1 MKYMDNKKI
10 YYITGTNFNIK
21 LLEEICSNGIDVVQ
35 YRRKDTSTKVMIEE
49 ATLIKEITDEY
60 NIPLIINDRLDVM
73 LAVDADG
80 VHLGNSDMSIKTAR
94 KIAKDI
100 VIGATAKTVK
110 DAKELEKQGADY
122 LGVGAM
128 YPSSTKVDAIV
139 TPVEILNEIAENVNI
154 PVYAIGGLSA
164 ENITNE
170 IIENIEGVCFSSYLE
185 QTDTIVKIK
194 KIQKKI

>member
-21 LLEEICSNGIDVVQ
+21 LLEEICSNGIDIVQ

-49 ATLIKEITDEY
+49 AMQIKEITDEY

-73 LAVDADG
+73 LAVEADG
-80 VHLGNSDMSIKTAR
+80 IHLGNSDMSIKTAR

-100 VIGATAKTVK
+100 VVGATAKTVK

-154 PVYAIGGLSA
+154 PVYAIGGLTA

-170 IIENIEGVCFSSYLE
+170 IIENIEGLCFSSYLE
-185 QTDTIVKIK
+185 QDDTIVKIK
-194 KIQKKI
+194 KIQKNI